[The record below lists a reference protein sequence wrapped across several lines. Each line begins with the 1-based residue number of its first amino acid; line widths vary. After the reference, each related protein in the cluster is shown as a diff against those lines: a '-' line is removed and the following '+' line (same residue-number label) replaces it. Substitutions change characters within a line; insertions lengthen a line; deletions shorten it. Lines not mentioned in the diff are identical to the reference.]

1 MSPADPAHTGPVSTD
16 PARENKYDREYELEH
31 PEDPDLAEAPTP
43 DAVDPAT
50 QQALESRYGSGRR
63 RSFDRRVAYGIAGA
77 LVAAAVAFFAFS
89 GWQNGQ
95 QVSWQDI
102 GYRAE
107 SDQVLNVK
115 FEVTAAAGT
124 TVACA
129 VEGINA
135 SKATVGWKVL
145 EIPASNQLTHT
156 VTTKLIVTNPAV
168 AVTTRECWTI
178 S

>member
-1 MSPADPAHTGPVSTD
+1 MSPADPAHTGSASLD

-31 PEDPDLAEAPTP
+31 PEDPDLAEAPAP
-43 DAVDPAT
+43 EALDPAT
-50 QQALESRYGSGRR
+50 QQALENRYGSGRR
-63 RSFDRRVAYGIAGA
+63 GSFDRRIGYGIAGV
-77 LVAAAVAFFAFS
+77 LIAAAVAFFAFS
-89 GWQNGQ
+89 GWQDGQ

-102 GYRAE
+102 GYTAE

-115 FEVTAAAGT
+115 FEVTAKTGT
-124 TVACA
+124 RVACA

-145 EIPASNQLTHT
+145 EIPASDQLTHT
-156 VTTKLIVTNPAV
+156 VTTKLVVTNPAV

>member
-1 MSPADPAHTGPVSTD
+1 MSPADPAHTGSASVD
-16 PARENKYDREYELEH
+16 PARENTYDREYELEH
-31 PEDPDLAEAPTP
+31 PEDPDLAEAPKP
-43 DAVDPAT
+43 AQVDPAT

-63 RSFDRRVAYGIAGA
+63 RKLDRRAAYGIAGA
-77 LVAAAVAFFAFS
+77 LVAAGLAFFAFS

-102 GYRAE
+102 GYTAE
-107 SDQVLNVK
+107 SDRVLNVK
-115 FEVTAAAGT
+115 FEVTAKTGT

-145 EIPASNQLTHT
+145 EIPASDQLTHT

-168 AVTTRECWTI
+168 AVTTRECWTT